1 MATKKTTP
9 APAKALIELGGSG
22 LKRWGGFIHEEFLTE
37 LTGTRGMKKYREMRD
52 NSAIIGACMGA
63 IELLI
68 RQVPWHVESFSE
80 AAEDKRRADFL
91 DECRADMST
100 SWPETVVEQLSMLTY
115 GFAACE
121 IVYKRRE
128 GDTNDPQTR
137 SRFSD
142 SLIGWR
148 KLPLRAQDTI
158 TEWDFDA
165 NGGVRGFWQTAPPEL
180 TRTYIPTEK
189 ALYFKPRTEKANPEG
204 RSVLRNAYFEW
215 YKAKK
220 VWEIEGI
227 ALARELTGIPV
238 GRVPAAEM
246 PSEDKPNGTVA
257 FQRMRDIVT
266 GIEVDEQHGL
276 VLPSNVYPQTQVPQY
291 DIGLISSPGK
301 RTYDTTAV
309 QQYLDRKIAM
319 TMLFDVLLM
328 GEPNTIQYKGKG
340 LPNLFGTALAGWLD
354 GMAEVYNSHAI
365 PRLMRLNGWPADRA
379 PRLAHG
385 PVEVQDLGVL
395 GDFLSKAVD
404 AGMPWGRDR
413 NIDRHLR
420 RVANLPA
427 EDPAAQRPEPTAP
440 ALAREEG
447 EGPPG

>member
-1 MATKKTTP
+1 MAAKKTSP
-9 APAKALIELGGSG
+9 ALTELGRSG
-22 LKRWGGFIHEEFLTE
+22 LKRWGGFIHEEFLSE
-37 LTGTRGMKKYREMRD
+37 LSGPRGMKKYREMRD

-68 RQVPWHVESFSE
+68 RQVPWHVEPFSE
-80 AAEDKRRADFL
+80 DAEDKRRAAFL

-100 SWPETVVEQLSMLTY
+100 SWAETIVEQLSMLTY
-115 GFAACE
+115 GLAACE
-121 IVYKRRE
+121 IVYKRRG
-128 GDTNDPQTR
+128 GDVNDPASR
-137 SRFSD
+137 SRYSD
-142 SLIGWR
+142 GLIGWR

-165 NGGVRGFWQTAPPEL
+165 NGGVRGFWQSAPPEYSRL
-180 TRTYIPTEK
+180 YIPTEK

-238 GRVPAAEM
+238 GRVPAGEM
-246 PSEDKPNGTVA
+246 PNEDKPNGTVA

-276 VLPSNVYPQTQVPQY
+276 VLPSNPYPNTQLLQY

-354 GMAEVYNSHAI
+354 VMAEVYQTHGI
-365 PRLMRLNGWPADRA
+365 PRLMRLNGWPADRV

-395 GDFLSKAVD
+395 ADFLSKAV
-404 AGMPWGRDR
+404 ASGMPWARDR
-413 NIDRHLR
+413 NIDKHLR
-420 RVANLPA
+420 RVGNLPV
-427 EDPAAQRPEPTAP
+427 EDPKARREPERSSGERP
-440 ALAREEG
+440 
-447 EGPPG
+447 